1 MAKKNLIIN
10 KVEYA
15 EVAKIDIPL
24 ADGSGEAT
32 YLETSDANAAAG
44 EILAG
49 KSGYVNGVKVE
60 GTMANNGA
68 TGGTISAP
76 TGKVDIPA
84 GYTTGGEVALDT
96 ESAKNIIE
104 KNIKSGVTILGVTG
118 DSNVVDT
125 EDATAAAGDILTG
138 KDAYVGGAKVSGSMP
153 NNGAVGGD
161 ISTVAGKVSVPAGY
175 TTGGDVQIA
184 KAEQDKIVSG
194 NIKAG
199 TTILGVE
206 GKSAVVDTEDADA
219 TAGEILAGKTAYV
232 NGQKVTGTTTLPNI
246 SLADGVLTIA

>member
-10 KVEYA
+10 KVQYD
-15 EVAKIDIPL
+15 EVYKINIPL
-24 ADGSGEAT
+24 ADGSGEAS
-32 YLETSDANAAAG
+32 YLETSDADAAAG

-60 GTMANNGA
+60 GTMADNGA
-68 TGGTISAP
+68 TGGTISTP
-76 TGKVDIPA
+76 DGEVTIPA
-84 GYTTGGEVALDT
+84 GYTTGGKVALDAA
-96 ESAKNIIE
+96 SAAAIIS
-104 KNIKSGVTILGVTG
+104 KNIKAGATILGTDG

-138 KDAYVGGAKVSGSMP
+138 KDAYVGGAKVEGSMP
-153 NNGAVGGD
+153 NNGAVSGD
-161 ISTVAGKVSVPAGY
+161 ISTVTGKITVPAGY
-175 TTGGDVQIA
+175 TTGGEVQIA
-184 KAEQDKIVSG
+184 AAEQAKIISE

-199 TTILGVE
+199 ASILGTD
-206 GKSAVVDTEDADA
+206 GKPSVVDTEDADA

-232 NGQKVTGTTTLPNI
+232 NGKKVTGTTTLPTI